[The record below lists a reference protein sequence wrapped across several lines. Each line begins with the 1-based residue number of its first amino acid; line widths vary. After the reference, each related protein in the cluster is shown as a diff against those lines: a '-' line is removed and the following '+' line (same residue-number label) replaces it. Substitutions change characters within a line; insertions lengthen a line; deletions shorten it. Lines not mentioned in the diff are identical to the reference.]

1 MLPGQWENLT
11 HRRSSV
17 GDLSMRTG
25 KNAFELRRWMHL
37 SACLEKIPSRS
48 VCSECGG
55 VLSCMKLSPLHGFQ
69 INVAAEEGGD
79 GGNRRTDV
87 ADVDEVTAL
96 RREPAEVGAAADAD
110 VEDAGVDRRRD
121 G

>member
-1 MLPGQWENLT
+1 MLRARGNLT
-11 HRRSSV
+11 HRGSSV
-17 GDLSMRTG
+17 GDLSMRAG
-25 KNAFELRRWMHL
+25 KNAFELRRWMYL
-37 SACLEKIPSRS
+37 RACLEKIPSRS

-55 VLSCMKLSPLHGFQ
+55 VLSCMKLSPPHGFQ

-87 ADVDEVTAL
+87 ADMGEVAAL

>member
-1 MLPGQWENLT
+1 MLRARGNLT

-87 ADVDEVTAL
+87 ADVGAGPPRPGL
-96 RREPAEVGAAADAD
+96 PAAEVPLPMPTLKMP
-110 VEDAGVDRRRD
+110 E
-121 G
+121 